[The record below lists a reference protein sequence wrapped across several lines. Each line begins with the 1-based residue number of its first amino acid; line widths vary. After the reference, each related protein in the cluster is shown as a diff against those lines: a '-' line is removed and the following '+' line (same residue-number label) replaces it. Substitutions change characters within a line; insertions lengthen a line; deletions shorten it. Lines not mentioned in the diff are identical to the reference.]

1 MASQRTVVKS
11 NLRSGS
17 RDKIRDRNAR
27 RGGREG
33 KRMIAGYFD
42 EAAFR
47 EIKVLGAQQDV
58 SVDVLIH
65 EAFAALFTQLKRPV
79 PKPIKR
85 KLKEYHLDG

>member
-1 MASQRTVVKS
+1 MATQRKVVRAKF
-11 NLRSGS
+11 RSE
-17 RDKIRDRNAR
+17 RRKLTRDRNAR

-42 EAAFR
+42 QDAFR

-65 EAFAALFTQLKRPV
+65 EAFAALFTKLRRPV
-79 PKPIKR
+79 PKPIVR
-85 KLKEYHLDG
+85 KLKEHRLDD